1 MTLSLTTKQ
10 VYLPVPPQTPPP
22 AQSFTFPKPLSY
34 EFRVTETVDDD
45 GKVLF
50 VKLQMQIW
58 EHDEYGTGTVK
69 HYWQDVPRIKVD
81 KNGSLITPL

>member
-1 MTLSLTTKQ
+1 MTLSLTSKQ
-10 VYLPVPPQTPPP
+10 IFVTQTVQTPPALP
-22 AQSFTFPKPLSY
+22 VQFVKPLSY

-81 KNGSLITPL
+81 KNGSVIPPL